1 MVLASYPVLLAF
13 TSAPRSQLTV
23 HGVPASRTAGV
34 VVATEGLASAGDA
47 AVFRAKSAAA
57 AMDDDEL
64 ERELEME
71 FEIQEELEREG
82 VFEDNFEV
90 SIHSPQKTRTSKQYT

>member
-34 VVATEGLASAGDA
+34 VVATETRPKFASGLLGKVLGKPAS
-47 AVFRAKSAAA
+47 S
-57 AMDDDEL
+57 
-64 ERELEME
+64 
-71 FEIQEELEREG
+71 
-82 VFEDNFEV
+82 EV
-90 SIHSPQKTRTSKQYT
+90 VCRSYSWRTPALAFALAQGPARKPA